1 MPSFEPS
8 FFRTTL
14 THLEEERENTYY
26 SKCNFEEHWETLRAQ
41 WNDAAGRN
49 VDTRNMTA
57 LVDVYAQAL
66 SQSQQHIETT
76 KQCGDLFDSLRRLLI
91 DAAHHHEQYNRLF
104 GQVSNQSEER
114 DRSLRSSENLT
125 KQVEVQQEHIAD
137 KKRSANSHVGKI

>member
-8 FFRTTL
+8 YFRTTQ

-49 VDTRNMTA
+49 VDTRNITA

-66 SQSQQHIETT
+66 NQSQQHIETT
-76 KQCGDLFDSLRRLLI
+76 KQCADLLDSLRRLLI

-104 GQVSNQSEER
+104 NEVNNQSEDR
-114 DRSLRSSENLT
+114 DRTLRSSENLT
-125 KQVEVQQEHIAD
+125 KQVEQQQQQVAA
-137 KKRSANSHVGKI
+137 KKQSAGNHVPMI